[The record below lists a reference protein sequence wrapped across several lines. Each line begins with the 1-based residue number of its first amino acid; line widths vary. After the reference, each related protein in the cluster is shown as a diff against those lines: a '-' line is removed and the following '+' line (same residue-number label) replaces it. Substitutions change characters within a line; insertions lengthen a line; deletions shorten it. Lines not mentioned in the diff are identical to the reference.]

1 MTCLK
6 HELIWLPQMKEFQKL
21 NSITSF
27 VAKIKSR
34 CSVMWVCFKTN
45 TYKRSR
51 RQKRPR
57 RRFITRTLERSPVIH
72 LQTVAQDPR
81 FRSIGDVGVIYCH
94 VDAVAGCYLDEP
106 STVLI
111 VEILYRVVGA
121 SNKTSVVIP
130 VKVTICCVQSV
141 ISVASFNDKRRG
153 KSLS

>member
-1 MTCLK
+1 
-6 HELIWLPQMKEFQKL
+6 MKEFQKL

-27 VAKIKSR
+27 VGKIKSLS
-34 CSVMWVCFKTN
+34 SVLFVCFKTN
-45 TYKRSR
+45 AYMSSR

-57 RRFITRTLERSPVIH
+57 RRMIMRILERSPVIH
-72 LQTVAQDPR
+72 QQTVAQGPF
-81 FRSIGDVGVIYCH
+81 FRTLGDVGVKHCH
-94 VDAVAGCYLDEP
+94 VDPVAGCYFDEP
-106 STVLI
+106 SAVLI

-130 VKVTICCVQSV
+130 VKVAICCVQSV